1 MFNFLKKNILSL
13 VQFQQT
19 CRALLRRLFTL
30 KSHQLKSLLG
40 LIILNSIVVISVQAQ
55 VATAIHPPLQNQEF
69 RVTLLGTGSPPP
81 TMRRFGPAVLVQ
93 AGGQNLLIDSGRG
106 VTQRL
111 FQLGIKLGAI
121 DAVFITHL
129 HSDHIVGIPDL
140 WLTGWLEAA
149 YAQRKGPFRIW
160 GPAGTRPMMGYL
172 EKAYEWDIKQ
182 RIADQGLKA
191 ENVAVQ
197 ANEVADAA
205 VVYQSNGLKVTAIEV
220 DHGDLLKPAFGYR
233 IDYDGRSVV
242 VSGDTKPSE
251 NLIKH
256 SAGVD
261 LLIHQV
267 AAVQPELLKDPVYQ
281 VILDHHT
288 KPEEAGQ
295 VFTRVQP
302 KLAVFYHFVL
312 LGTAKIPPVI
322 EKDVLEMTRRTYA
335 GPLVLGEDLMAFRIG
350 RDAVEQI
357 QPIPK

>member
-1 MFNFLKKNILSL
+1 MTLLKLVSKPLLSALSVFILS
-13 VQFQQT
+13 
-19 CRALLRRLFTL
+19 ALWVAPL
-30 KSHQLKSLLG
+30 
-40 LIILNSIVVISVQAQ
+40 QAQ
-55 VATAIHPPLQNQEF
+55 VAQSPYPPLQSQEF

-81 TMRRFGPAVLVQ
+81 TMRRFGPGVLVQ

-111 FQLGIKLGAI
+111 FQLGIKLGAV

-149 YAQRKGPFRIW
+149 YAQRNGPFRIW
-160 GPAGTRPMMGYL
+160 GPAGTRSMMGYL
-172 EKAYEWDIKQ
+172 EKAYAWDINQ

-191 ENVAVQ
+191 ENVAVV
-197 ANEVADAA
+197 ANEVTDAA

-233 IDYDGRSVV
+233 VDYDGRSVV
-242 VSGDTKPSE
+242 ISGDTKPNE
-251 NLIKH
+251 NLIRRA
-256 SAGVD
+256 AGTD

-267 AAVQPELLKDPVYQ
+267 AAVQPELLKNPVYQ

-288 KPEEAGQ
+288 KPEEAGE
-295 VFTRVQP
+295 VFTRIRP

-312 LGTAKIPPVI
+312 LGTAKIPPVS
-322 EKDVLEMTRRTYA
+322 EKDVFEMTRRTYA
-335 GPLVLGEDLMAFRIG
+335 GPLVLGEDLMSFRIG
-350 RDAVEQI
+350 REGVEQI
-357 QPIPK
+357 QPMAKN

>member
-1 MFNFLKKNILSL
+1 MG
-13 VQFQQT
+13 QFQSINFFFNQAPT
-19 CRALLRRLFTL
+19 HRNHARSASFKNVCAALAVTVWSALW
-30 KSHQLKSLLG
+30 G
-40 LIILNSIVVISVQAQ
+40 AAAQAQ
-55 VATAIHPPLQNQEF
+55 VAVAIHPPLQSQEF

-81 TMRRFGPAVLVQ
+81 SMRRFGPAVLVQ

-111 FQLGIKLGAI
+111 FQVGVKLGAV

-149 YAQRKGPFRIW
+149 YAQRTGPFRIW
-160 GPAGTRPMMGYL
+160 GPAGTRSMMGYL
-172 EKAYEWDIKQ
+172 EKAYAWDINQ

-197 ANEVADAA
+197 ANEVSDGA
-205 VVYQSNGLKVTAIEV
+205 VVYQSKGVKVTAIEV

-233 IDYDGRSVV
+233 VDFDGRSVV
-242 VSGDTKPSE
+242 ISGDTKRSD
-251 NLIKH
+251 NLIRGA
-256 SAGVD
+256 AGTD

-288 KPEEAGQ
+288 KPEEAGD
-295 VFTRVQP
+295 VFTRVSP

-312 LGTAKIPPVI
+312 LGTAKIPPVS
-322 EKDVLEMTRRTYA
+322 EREVLEMTRRTYA

-350 RDAVEQI
+350 RDGVAQI
-357 QPIPK
+357 QPMPKN

>member
-1 MFNFLKKNILSL
+1 MGQFQITRFFFDHRAPIHLTNPKISSLKKLG
-13 VQFQQT
+13 VAFGMT
-19 CRALLRRLFTL
+19 VCAALWGALA
-30 KSHQLKSLLG
+30 
-40 LIILNSIVVISVQAQ
+40 QAQ
-55 VATAIHPPLQNQEF
+55 VASAIHPPLQNQEF

-81 TMRRFGPAVLVQ
+81 SMRRFGPAVLVQ

-111 FQLGIKLGAI
+111 FQVGLKLGAV

-149 YAQRKGPFRIW
+149 YAQRTGPFRIW
-160 GPAGTRPMMGYL
+160 GPAGTRSMMGHL
-172 EKAYEWDIKQ
+172 EKAYAWDINQ

-197 ANEVADAA
+197 ASEVSDAA
-205 VVYQSNGLKVTAIEV
+205 VVYQSKGVKVTAIEV

-242 VSGDTKPSE
+242 ISGDTKRSD
-251 NLIKH
+251 NLIRGA
-256 SAGVD
+256 AGAD

-288 KPEEAGQ
+288 KPEEAGD
-295 VFTRVQP
+295 VFTRVSP

-312 LGTAKIPPVI
+312 LGTAKIPPVS
-322 EKDVLEMTRRTYA
+322 EKDVFEMTRRTYA

-350 RDAVEQI
+350 RDGVEQVRVI
-357 QPIPK
+357 VP